1 MSRSPAFPA
10 WIVKTVENNSDQ
22 INPKSREFFEK
33 LLELVPHFDRAFLS
47 IPATCDIGI
56 LKSYDP
62 NEVQR
67 HFELESPIEFIML
80 NAFELFHFQ
89 TTYQLRELSISL
101 LSELTEGRF
110 YVSAITSRSMLEVV
124 CTNYYTFRRAD
135 NKFKQCLEIIS
146 NAANTKSTN
155 EKSRLASRY
164 HREAYEFFSTIFD
177 ANTGSSIDWSK
188 YMQNRFN
195 QNIKAGEQ
203 VKKVHVNTAIEDIAK
218 QSGFPLQ
225 GAYNVLSEFVHPNAG
240 SKMLIIKTKQSRY
253 PLMDALTIGDN
264 KENSEAALFYIDHVA
279 ESMFYTWTLALTLF
293 HRSQKLIAVL
303 DELVPKG
310 SSRNVH

>member
-1 MSRSPAFPA
+1 MSNPILFPA
-10 WIVKTVENNSDQ
+10 WITEAVTHNSDQ

-33 LLELVPHFDRAFLS
+33 LLELVPHFDQAFLS

-56 LKSYDP
+56 LRSYDL
-62 NEVQR
+62 NELQR
-67 HFELESPIEFIML
+67 YFELESPIEFILL
-80 NAFELFHFQ
+80 NVFELFHFQ
-89 TTYQLRELSISL
+89 ATYQLRELS
-101 LSELTEGRF
+101 LSVLSALKEGRF
-110 YVSAITSRSMLEVV
+110 YVSALIIRAMLEVV
-124 CTNYYTFRRAD
+124 CINYYAFRRAD
-135 NKFKQCLEIIS
+135 KKFKQCLEILN
-146 NAANTKSTN
+146 NAAKTKSTA
-155 EKSRLASRY
+155 EKSRLSNRY
-164 HREAYEFFSTIFD
+164 YQEAYEFFSTIFD
-177 ANTGSSIDWSK
+177 ANAASSIDWSK
-188 YMQNRFN
+188 YTKDRFN
-195 QNIKAGEQ
+195 QNIKAGEK

-225 GAYNVLSEFVHPNAG
+225 DAYNALSEFVHPNAG

-293 HRSQKLIAVL
+293 HRGQKLISVL
-303 DELVPKG
+303 DELVPNG